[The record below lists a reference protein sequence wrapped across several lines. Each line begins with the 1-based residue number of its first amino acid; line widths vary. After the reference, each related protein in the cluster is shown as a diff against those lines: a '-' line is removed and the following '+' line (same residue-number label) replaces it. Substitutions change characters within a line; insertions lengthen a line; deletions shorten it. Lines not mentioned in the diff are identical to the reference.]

1 MEIDMTTPGADDIL
15 NLMQKLQSFR
25 SRIPAQLLKNI
36 KPGTALVLDP
46 DDTARATLV
55 DLLEQMG
62 FRVFAVRTV
71 EDARKTADALRDLSL
86 VVSVPR
92 PRGDDDRSGL
102 EFLSTL
108 KTRSPNIIPILSVSF
123 AESEDAVGA
132 LRQNILGFF
141 IKPYDR
147 QEVLRNLS
155 DLLYLYDR
163 TNYLVRLLGEI
174 DAMVSEWEAKFPV
187 VE

>member
-1 MEIDMTTPGADDIL
+1 MNQSGTEHINLLME
-15 NLMQKLQSFR
+15 KLHGIR

-36 KPGTALVLDP
+36 TPATALILDP
-46 DDTARATLV
+46 DESARKTLQG
-55 DLLEQMG
+55 LLEEMG
-62 FRVFAVRTV
+62 YRVFAVGTV
-71 EDARKTADALRDLSL
+71 EDAQKTADVLKDLSV

-102 EFLSTL
+102 EFLSDL
-108 KTRSPNIIPILSVSF
+108 RTRSPKIIPVLAVGF

-141 IKPYDR
+141 IKPFDR
-147 QEVLRNLS
+147 GEVLRNLG

-174 DAMVSEWEAKFPV
+174 DSVISDWENKVSGGD
-187 VE
+187 

>member
-1 MEIDMTTPGADDIL
+1 MNTPGADDL
-15 NLMQKLQSFR
+15 NQLMQRLLAFR
-25 SRIPAQLLKNI
+25 SRIPAQLLKNV
-36 KPGTALVLDP
+36 KTGTALILEP
-46 DDTARATLV
+46 DDAARATLAE
-55 DLLEQMG
+55 LIEQMG
-62 FRVFAVRTV
+62 YRVFSVKTI
-71 EDARKTADALRDLSL
+71 EEARKTADALRDLSL

-102 EFLSTL
+102 EFLSLL
-108 KTRSPNIIPILSVSF
+108 KTRSPSLIPILSVSF

-147 QEVLRNLS
+147 DEVLRNLG

-163 TNYLVRLLGEI
+163 TNYLVRLLADV
-174 DAMVSEWEAKFPV
+174 DALVTGWESRLPPAK
-187 VE
+187 

>member
-1 MEIDMTTPGADDIL
+1 MNTPGADDL
-15 NLMQKLQSFR
+15 NQLMQRLQAFR
-25 SRIPAQLLKNI
+25 SRIPAQLLKNV
-36 KPGTALVLDP
+36 KTGTALILEP
-46 DDTARATLV
+46 DDSARATLAE
-55 DLLEQMG
+55 LIEQMG
-62 FRVFAVRTV
+62 YRVFSVKTI
-71 EDARKTADALRDLSL
+71 EEARKTADALRDLSL

-102 EFLSTL
+102 EFLSQL
-108 KTRSPNIIPILSVSF
+108 KTRSPSLIPILSVSF

-147 QEVLRNLS
+147 DEVLRNLG

-163 TNYLVRLLGEI
+163 TNYLVRLLAEV
-174 DAMVSEWEAKFPV
+174 DALVTGWESRLPAPK
-187 VE
+187 

>member
-1 MEIDMTTPGADDIL
+1 MNTPGADDL
-15 NLMQKLQSFR
+15 NQLMQRLLAFR
-25 SRIPAQLLKNI
+25 SRIPAQLLKNV
-36 KPGTALVLDP
+36 KTGTALILEP
-46 DDTARATLV
+46 DDAARATLAE
-55 DLLEQMG
+55 LIEQMG
-62 FRVFAVRTV
+62 YRVFSVKTI
-71 EDARKTADALRDLSL
+71 EEARKTADALRDLSL

-102 EFLSTL
+102 EFLSQL
-108 KTRSPNIIPILSVSF
+108 KTRSPNLIPILSVSF

-147 QEVLRNLS
+147 DEVLRNLG

-163 TNYLVRLLGEI
+163 TNYLVRLLADV
-174 DAMVSEWEAKFPV
+174 DALVTGWESRLPSAK
-187 VE
+187 

>member
-1 MEIDMTTPGADDIL
+1 MTTPGSEDIL
-15 NLMQKLQSFR
+15 NLMQKLQAFR

-36 KPGTALVLDP
+36 KPGTALILDP
-46 DDTARATLV
+46 DDTARTTLLE
-55 DLLEQMG
+55 LLEQMG
-62 FRVFAVRTV
+62 FRVFAVKTI
-71 EDARKTADALRDLSL
+71 EEARKTADALRDLSL

-92 PRGDDDRSGL
+92 PRGDEDRSGL
-102 EFLSTL
+102 DFLSQL
-108 KTRSPNIIPILSVSF
+108 KTRSPNLIPILSVSF

-147 QEVLRNLS
+147 EEVLRNLG

-174 DAMVSEWEAKFPV
+174 DSLVSDWETKFPAPK
-187 VE
+187 